1 MSFLGLNLT
10 DWTAIAAFGG
20 VALAA
25 ATATAI
31 IIGIRTAIADRKRDD
46 AKRAEDRERDDAKRA
61 EDRQWDSD
69 RRAED
74 RERDDRLR
82 REAADEWH
90 RRNHAEQRA
99 REDHEARQVTTE
111 ITAGGQ
117 LSQAQRAGMPQ
128 ALGRDFNHR
137 IVVSAPAAYPLK
149 GVDVQIVHNSSGSL
163 ALRPAGHSGDPAS
176 TENGH
181 VYYRFWAE
189 IPEQLFQPSPIVR
202 FVDRHGNLYYS
213 LKGHTSRFPQST
225 DPSTAAVQIDKWI
238 RTGPR
243 PDGPDA

>member
-1 MSFLGLNLT
+1 MSFLGLDLT
-10 DWTAIAAFGG
+10 VWTAIAAFGG

-25 ATATAI
+25 ATVTAI
-31 IIGIRTAIADRKRDD
+31 IIGIRTARADRR
-46 AKRAEDRERDDAKRA
+46 RDDAKRA

-82 REAADEWH
+82 REAADEWD
-90 RRNHAEQRA
+90 RRNRAEQRDRED

-111 ITAGGQ
+111 VIAGGQ
-117 LSQAQRAGMPQ
+117 LSQAQRAGGPQ
-128 ALGRDFNHR
+128 SPGHDFTHR
-137 IVVSAPAAYPLK
+137 IVVSAPATYPVK
-149 GVDVQIVHNSSGSL
+149 GVDVQIVHNSSGNVG
-163 ALRPAGHSGDPAS
+163 LRPGGYTGDPAT
-176 TENGH
+176 TENGR

-189 IPEQLFQPSPIVR
+189 IPEQLFQPFPIVR

-213 LKGHTSRFPQST
+213 LKGHTWRFPQST
-225 DPSTAAVQIDKWI
+225 DPTSAAVQIDKWV
-238 RTGPR
+238 RTGPK

>member
-1 MSFLGLNLT
+1 MSFLGLDLT
-10 DWTAIAAFGG
+10 VWTAIAAFGG

-25 ATATAI
+25 ATVTAI
-31 IIGIRTAIADRKRDD
+31 IIGIRTARADRKRDD
-46 AKRAEDRERDDAKRA
+46 AGRA

-82 REAADEWH
+82 RGAADEWD
-90 RRNHAEQRA
+90 RRNRAEQRA

-111 ITAGGQ
+111 VIAGGQ
-117 LSQAQRAGMPQ
+117 LSQAQRAGVPQ
-128 ALGRDFNHR
+128 SPGHDFTHR
-137 IVVSAPAAYPLK
+137 IVVSAPATYPVK
-149 GVDVQIVHNSSGSL
+149 GVDVQIVHNSSGNVG
-163 ALRPAGHSGDPAS
+163 LRPAGHAGDPAS

-213 LKGHTSRFPQST
+213 LRGHTWRFPQST
-225 DPSTAAVQIDKWI
+225 DPTSAAVQIDQWI